1 MTRSDYLAIPA
12 LNASTIKA
20 HYKQHAAPSFVLQN
34 GIDLHYGVLEAS
46 PEERAEAHQHVYN
59 AIQSSPV
66 FAAIFNGAD
75 KEVPVVSTVEIGGLV
90 VDGKCIPDIRNRQHG
105 IIIDIKT
112 TSAKDVHKFGQDMIA
127 HNNHIQALWNCLI
140 CGIPLTNFYF
150 WGVNGSTKKK
160 GATAMDILMY
170 RCTPE
175 QYQEAEQKIIQYLTK
190 Q

>member
-1 MTRSDYLAIPA
+1 MTRSDYLSIPA

-20 HYKQHAAPSFVLQN
+20 HYQQHAAPSFVLQN
-34 GIDLHYGVLEAS
+34 GIDLHHGVLEA
-46 PEERAEAHQHVYN
+46 EEWQRKEAHQHVYN

-66 FAAIFNGAD
+66 FAAIFNGAQ
-75 KEVPVVSTVEIGGLV
+75 KEVPVVSTVEIVGLV
-90 VDGKCIPDIRNRQHG
+90 VDGKCIPDIFNKEHG

-112 TSAKDVHKFGQDMIA
+112 TSAKDVHTFGRDMIA

-140 CGIPLTNFYF
+140 CGIPLTNFFF
-150 WGVNGSTKKK
+150 WGVNASPKKK

-175 QYQEAEQKIIQYLTK
+175 QYQEAETKIIQYLTR
-190 Q
+190 